1 VAILETLNILW
12 KNWTTCVVYDVSG
25 ATGGLELDYETPACI
40 YWHSY
45 WLFYVNVRPRVYRY
59 INSCAV

>member
-1 VAILETLNILW
+1 LW